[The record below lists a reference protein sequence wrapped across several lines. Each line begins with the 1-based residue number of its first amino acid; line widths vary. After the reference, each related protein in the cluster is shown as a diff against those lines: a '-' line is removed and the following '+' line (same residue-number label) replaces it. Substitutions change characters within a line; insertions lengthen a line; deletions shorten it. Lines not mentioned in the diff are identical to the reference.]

1 MANPNIVNVSAIY
14 GETVAVSATTAN
26 ANVVQNSSTGEV
38 YKVNYLN
45 ISNLTDT
52 NTVAITIDII
62 KSDSYFSLIRDI
74 SIPVGASLT
83 VLAKDTSLYLQEG
96 DALSCSASEANAHVV
111 CSYERIG

>member
-45 ISNLTDT
+45 ISNITDT
-52 NTVAITIDII
+52 SSVDVTIDVI
-62 KSDSYFSLIRDI
+62 KDGSYFSLIRDI
-74 SIPVGASLT
+74 SVPVGASLA
-83 VLAKDTSLYLQEG
+83 VIAKDTSVYLQEG

>member
-14 GETVAVSATTAN
+14 GETAAVSATTAN

-45 ISNLTDT
+45 ISNITDT
-52 NTVAITIDII
+52 SSVDVTIDVI
-62 KSDSYFSLIRDI
+62 KDGSYFSLIRDI
-74 SIPVGASLT
+74 SVPVGASLA
-83 VLAKDTSLYLQEG
+83 VIAKDTSVYLQEG